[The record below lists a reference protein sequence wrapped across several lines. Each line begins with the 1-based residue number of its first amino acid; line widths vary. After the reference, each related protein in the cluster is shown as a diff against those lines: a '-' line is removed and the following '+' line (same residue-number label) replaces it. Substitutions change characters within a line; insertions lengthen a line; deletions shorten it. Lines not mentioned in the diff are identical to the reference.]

1 MACLL
6 NHIHR
11 PERADQHA
19 SFATNT
25 VRGHYLNAMIASDDG
40 AVRTGVFTGR
50 IFTLMAQDWGADGK
64 AFHYAQARMELL
76 WRNGAGIIIGAVRH
90 HTGNFTGAAT
100 NALRHIGDYKSVHL
114 LSWPPRL

>member
-11 PERADQHA
+11 PKRAGQHA
-19 SFATNT
+19 SFAANT
-25 VRGHYLNAMIASDDG
+25 VRGHYLNAMTASDDS

-76 WRNGAGIIIGAVRH
+76 WRNGAGIIIGTVRH
-90 HTGNFTGAAT
+90 YTVKFRGTAT
-100 NALRHIGDYKSVHL
+100 NALRNIGEYKWLHL
-114 LSWPPRL
+114 LS